1 MRLAKAFLLAD
12 ALPFAER
19 YRAYMQVFDAEERAA
34 LLRSGLPVMF
44 DDCIARGFAG
54 AQTADPLRQLMD
66 VDFATQLPDD
76 LLLLT
81 DKMSMAVSLECRV
94 PLLDQRLVELAARMP
109 GHLKVRGG
117 ELKHVM
123 KRALAGVL
131 PDSILHREKR
141 GFGAPMGAWL
151 RAELAP
157 MLRDVLSRETVTR
170 RGLLDP
176 DAVERTIREH
186 EQQRADRSDHLLA
199 LINLEIWC
207 RLYLDGQSAAGV
219 ADHLKRALA
228 A

>member
-1 MRLAKAFLLAD
+1 
-12 ALPFAER
+12 
-19 YRAYMQVFDAEERAA
+19 
-34 LLRSGLPVMF
+34 
-44 DDCIARGFAG
+44 
-54 AQTADPLRQLMD
+54 MD

-94 PLLDQRLVELAARMP
+94 PLLDQRLVELAARIP
-109 GHLKVRGG
+109 GKLKLRGG
-117 ELKHVM
+117 ELKYLM

-131 PDSILHREKR
+131 PEEILHREKR

-157 MLRDVLSRETVTR
+157 MLHDLLSRESVTR

-176 DAVERTIREH
+176 EAVERTIREH
-186 EQQRADRSDHLLA
+186 EQQKADRTDHLLG

-207 RLYLDGQSAAGV
+207 RLYLDGRSAGDV
-219 ADHLKRALA
+219 AYQLRQALA

>member
-1 MRLAKAFLLAD
+1 
-12 ALPFAER
+12 
-19 YRAYMQVFDAEERAA
+19 
-34 LLRSGLPVMF
+34 
-44 DDCIARGFAG
+44 
-54 AQTADPLRQLMD
+54 MD

-76 LLLLT
+76 LLMLT

-94 PLLDQRLVELAARMP
+94 PLLDQRLVELAAGMP
-109 GHLKVRGG
+109 GSLKMRGG

-123 KRALAGVL
+123 KRALEGVL

-157 MLRDVLSRETVTR
+157 VLRDVLSRESVTR

-186 EQQRADRSDHLLA
+186 EQQKADRTDHLLA

-219 ADHLKRALA
+219 ADRLQRDACRMKVLFVCHRVPFPPKRGGKIRPFNIIRHLHEQGHEVTVASLARRRRKRTRPRGWRSTAPSG
-228 A
+228 

>member
-1 MRLAKAFLLAD
+1 
-12 ALPFAER
+12 
-19 YRAYMQVFDAEERAA
+19 
-34 LLRSGLPVMF
+34 
-44 DDCIARGFAG
+44 
-54 AQTADPLRQLMD
+54 MD

-76 LLLLT
+76 LLMLT

-94 PLLDQRLVELAARMP
+94 PLLDQRLVELAAGMP
-109 GHLKVRGG
+109 GALKMRGG

-123 KRALAGVL
+123 KRALEGVL
-131 PDSILHREKR
+131 PDNILHREKR

-157 MLRDVLSRETVTR
+157 VLRDVLSRESVTR

-176 DAVERTIREH
+176 DAVDRTIREH
-186 EQQRADRSDHLLA
+186 EQQKADRTDHLLA

-219 ADHLKRALA
+219 SDQLRESLA

>member
-1 MRLAKAFLLAD
+1 
-12 ALPFAER
+12 
-19 YRAYMQVFDAEERAA
+19 
-34 LLRSGLPVMF
+34 
-44 DDCIARGFAG
+44 
-54 AQTADPLRQLMD
+54 MD

-94 PLLDQRLVELAARMP
+94 PLLDQRLVELAAGMP
-109 GHLKVRGG
+109 GSLKMKGG
-117 ELKHVM
+117 ELKHTM
-123 KRALAGVL
+123 KRALADVL
-131 PDSILHREKR
+131 PHSILYREKR

-157 MLRDVLSRETVTR
+157 VLHDVLSRESIER

-176 DAVERTIREH
+176 DVVQATIREH
-186 EQQRADRSDHLLA
+186 EQQKSDRTDHLLG

-207 RLYLDGQSAAGV
+207 RMYLDGQSAAGV
-219 ADHLKRALA
+219 ADSLREALA

>member
-1 MRLAKAFLLAD
+1 MTASPAAFAD
-12 ALPFAER
+12 AQATE
-19 YRAYMQVFDAEERAA
+19 
-34 LLRSGLPVMF
+34 
-44 DDCIARGFAG
+44 
-54 AQTADPLRQLMD
+54 PLRQLMD

-109 GHLKVRGG
+109 GPLKVRGG

-157 MLRDVLSRETVTR
+157 MLRDVLSRESVIAPWPARSGCRRAHDPRARAAAGRPHRSPAGADQSRDLVPALPRRAECRGRGRPTCSRRLRHEESCSSVT
-170 RGLLDP
+170 GC
-176 DAVERTIREH
+176 
-186 EQQRADRSDHLLA
+186 RS
-199 LINLEIWC
+199 
-207 RLYLDGQSAAGV
+207 RPSAAARSG
-219 ADHLKRALA
+219 RSTSSGTCTSRGTR
-228 A
+228 